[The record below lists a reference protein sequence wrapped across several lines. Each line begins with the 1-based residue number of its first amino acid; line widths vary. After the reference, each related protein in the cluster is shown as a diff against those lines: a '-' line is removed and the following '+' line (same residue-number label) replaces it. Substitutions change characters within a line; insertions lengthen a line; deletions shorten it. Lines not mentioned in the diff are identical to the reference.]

1 VLAAGA
7 SGDDGEQRPV
17 IGTLNEGSLHAQLK
31 DWYRRPGDLLEY
43 PVGGYVIDIVRG
55 ERLVEIQTGGFAPL
69 RSKLARLLDCHPV
82 RLVVPV
88 PLTRRIARLS
98 PDGEVLSARRSPRQG
113 RPQDVFARLVSL
125 PTLLAHP
132 RFELELLLTHEQEQ
146 RRHEPGRAFRR
157 HGWVVAG
164 RSLVS
169 VEQSLLLTTPSDA
182 AALLPPLPEVFDT
195 ADLAAAV
202 GCNRRLAQQITYCL
216 RALDALEADG
226 RRGRA
231 VLYRRA
237 GADGLSASSI

>member
-1 VLAAGA
+1 
-7 SGDDGEQRPV
+7 V

-31 DWYRRPGDLLEY
+31 DWYRRPGDLLEH

-55 ERLVEIQTGGFAPL
+55 EMLVEIQTGGFAPL
-69 RSKLARLLDCHPV
+69 RSKLERLLDCHQV

-98 PDGEVLSARRSPRQG
+98 PDGEVLSARRSPRRG

-157 HGWVVAG
+157 HGWVVVG

-202 GCNRRLAQQITYCL
+202 GCTRRLAQQITYCL
-216 RALDALEADG
+216 SALDALEADG